1 MVIEYKQSSLKH
13 THWSVGGVYLEAGWL
28 KTENL
33 DALQQIF
40 LHLLRKGVGD
50 VFSTLT
56 FGPRV
61 I

>member
-13 THWSVGGVYLEAGWL
+13 THWSVGGVHLEAGWL

-40 LHLLRKGVGD
+40 LHLLTKGVGD
-50 VFSTLT
+50 VFST
-56 FGPRV
+56 
-61 I
+61 